1 MRNHSRAVNS
11 KQVSVQWE
19 WEDKAEGAFTK
30 GCSFIHPTY
39 RSGLDI
45 RRPAPQN
52 SPMNS
57 AAVPNRLTRPPY
69 ERMTYIHEQLQLDK
83 HPNCSSLAAHFEV
96 SSKTIQRDLEFMRDR
111 WQLPLAYDETRHGY
125 YYSEPVE
132 NLPLVTMTEGELVAL
147 LVAQKAVEQY
157 AGTAFEAPLTNAFAK
172 LTAQLDG
179 PVTVALGAARHV
191 FSFKAAGPA
200 KADLEL
206 FRQLSQAVL
215 ETREIAFDYR
225 GLGDTKPARR
235 RLQPWHL
242 CCVDNQWYLIGHDLD
257 RAAKRTFALPRI
269 GGVELTRRIFARATG
284 FSIREHLGGSFGII
298 AGTGDYRVQLR
309 FDSWAAQLV
318 RERFWH
324 DSQELADQPDGGL
337 EFTLQLDSLA
347 EVERWVLS
355 WGEHVEVLAPVVL
368 RQRIATVAA
377 QLAARHAG

>member
-1 MRNHSRAVNS
+1 MPDA
-11 KQVSVQWE
+11 
-19 WEDKAEGAFTK
+19 
-30 GCSFIHPTY
+30 
-39 RSGLDI
+39 
-45 RRPAPQN
+45 AP
-52 SPMNS
+52 S
-57 AAVPNRLTRPPY
+57 RLTRPPY

-83 HPNCSSLAAHFEV
+83 LPNCSSLAAHFEV
-96 SSKTIQRDLEFMRDR
+96 SPKTIQRDIEFMRDR
-111 WQLPLAYDETRHGY
+111 WNLPIEYDEPRHGY
-125 YYSEPVE
+125 YYAQPVE

-200 KADLEL
+200 RADLEL

-225 GLGDTKPARR
+225 GLGDTRPARR
-235 RLQPWHL
+235 RVQPWHL
-242 CCVDNQWYLIGHDLD
+242 CCVDNQWYLIGNDLD

-269 GGVELTRRIFARATG
+269 AAVELTKRTFPRPAG

-298 AGTGDYRVQLR
+298 AGSGDYRVRLR
-309 FDSWAAQLV
+309 FDPWAAQLV

-324 DSQELADQPDGGL
+324 DSQELTDRRDGGIEL
-337 EFTLQLDSLA
+337 VLQLADLA

-355 WGEHVEVLAPVVL
+355 WGEHVEVLAPKEL
-368 RQRIATVAA
+368 RQRIAVVAR
-377 QLAARHAG
+377 QVAARHG